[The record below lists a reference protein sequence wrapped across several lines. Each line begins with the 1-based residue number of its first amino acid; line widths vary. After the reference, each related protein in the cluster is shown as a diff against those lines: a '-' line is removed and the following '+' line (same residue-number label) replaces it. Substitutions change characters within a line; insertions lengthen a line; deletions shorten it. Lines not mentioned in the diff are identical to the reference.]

1 MVPPSPPAGG
11 EQSRSA
17 SLPRHRRAAIQT
29 PQTRA
34 QGTSLGG
41 PAPTGAR
48 NQSGRTDASGC
59 KQPTL
64 LSSKVHAPDNG
75 AHTKRRAL
83 KAPTA
88 CTNYLNRFHKNHNRF
103 RTLCAP
109 SFSCVQRG
117 VWRGQFLCG
126 WDPFALLAYWAPPVR
141 AAPHPQPIFH
151 IWQCAGTSCFP
162 AITTPD
168 DAGTLTL
175 PGGALPVADPSSPFA
190 YWAPPVRAAPHPQPT
205 FDIGECAG
213 TLCSPQSQPQMKLN
227 FDAFRPFTRPPLTS
241 QPARNCRRP

>member
-1 MVPPSPPAGG
+1 MTPITGPGRQARLSRYILGASAFAGGEGGQLVPPSPPAGG

-17 SLPRHRRAAIQT
+17 SLPRHRREASQT

-109 SFSCVQRG
+109 SFSCLQRG

-126 WDPFALLAYWAPPVR
+126 PPPRPCIIGVSGSSLHSQPVR
-141 AAPHPQPIFH
+141 VP
-151 IWQCAGTSCFP
+151 
-162 AITTPD
+162 
-168 DAGTLTL
+168 
-175 PGGALPVADPSSPFA
+175 
-190 YWAPPVRAAPHPQPT
+190 
-205 FDIGECAG
+205 
-213 TLCSPQSQPQMKLN
+213 
-227 FDAFRPFTRPPLTS
+227 
-241 QPARNCRRP
+241 